1 MASYNNTTIKQM
13 TYKGQKVK
21 NWYHDGVK
29 IFSAGNMVTYYVNT
43 NTSYQEEVDSEA
55 SCLSPTT
62 FTPTISGWTFV
73 GWREDTTASGSVLS
87 SKIMGDEPI
96 TLYAVFKRTLT
107 ATFNGNGATSGSVGT
122 VYGTQYYNNNN
133 YANPSI
139 TLPANGF
146 GRTNYKF
153 TGWNLGAV
161 GASVVISAD
170 TTVYAQWV
178 ASVYTYGYE
187 GKVATFTAPI
197 AGRYL
202 LEVWGAQ
209 GGSGIAS
216 GGAGG
221 YSKGYVNL
229 SAGQVLYIVVGGAGS
244 NMQKASHKVAA
255 GGYNG
260 GGQGKDNGAY
270 GGGGGGGCTHIG
282 TRAGALRD
290 YGNTSGLLIVAGG
303 GGGGGSTYYG
313 DQFYGNGGSGG
324 GLTGES
330 SKYNK
335 ATGGTQSSAGRPS
348 DMPSGFGY
356 GGYCDVYGQPGGG
369 GGLYGGGSGAGGSG
383 YIGGVSGGSTA
394 NGQRSGNGY
403 ARISI
408 A

>member
-1 MASYNNTTIKQM
+1 MASYENTTIKKM
-13 TYKGQKVK
+13 NYNGQKVK
-21 NWYHDGVK
+21 KWYHDGVK
-29 IFSAGNMVTYYVNT
+29 VFSAGNVVTYYVNT

-62 FTPTISGWTFV
+62 FTPELSGYTFV
-73 GWREDTTASGSVLS
+73 GWREDTTASGEVLS
-87 SKIMGDEPI
+87 EKAMGDEPI

-107 ATFNGNGATSGSVGT
+107 ATFNGNGATSGSVGA

-146 GRTNYKF
+146 SRTNYKF

-209 GGSGIAS
+209 GGSGGGS

-244 NMQKASHKVAA
+244 AMQKASHKVAA

-260 GGQGKDNGAY
+260 GGQGKDNGVY
-270 GGGGGGGCTHIG
+270 GGGGG
-282 TRAGALRD
+282 
-290 YGNTSGLLIVAGG
+290 
-303 GGGGGSTYYG
+303 
-313 DQFYGNGGSGG
+313 GGSGG

-348 DMPSGFGY
+348 DMPSGFGH

-383 YIGGVSGGSTA
+383 YIDGVSGGSTT